1 MRRKQKAKTAA
12 QYDQDMR
19 ARLDKRIL
27 WITPPEGVPIGLTR
41 ASLGARIG
49 AQMLDLLITY
59 GGLIVLLVL
68 ASYFSRMS
76 LETANALFAL
86 FAFLIRIPYYIL
98 TELVW
103 NGRTIGKRIV
113 KIRVISINGRRLD
126 PHQVVVRNLMKEA
139 EVFTPIML
147 LFGVVASSGWAQFG
161 MAIWLL
167 IVLAIPLFSKQTQR
181 LGDMIAGTCVV
192 RMPRVQRSAELTDR
206 AKPVA
211 DRFVFLP
218 YHLEQYGRF
227 ELQSLE
233 SILREKSISQ
243 HARDRDAEVAKV
255 IRKKIGYTDRV
266 TDSEAH
272 NFLAAFYNA
281 QRSHLEARQIFGDRR
296 EDKFHSAS
304 TDGSK
309 S

>member
-1 MRRKQKAKTAA
+1 MRRKKVKTAA
-12 QYDQDMR
+12 QHDQDWR
-19 ARLDKRIL
+19 ARQNKQTL
-27 WITPPEGVPIGLTR
+27 WITPPEGVPIGFAR

-49 AQMLDLLITY
+49 AQFIDLLITY
-59 GGLIVLLVL
+59 GGLIALLVL
-68 ASYFSRMS
+68 VSYFSRMS

-86 FAFLIRIPYYIL
+86 FAFLVRIPYYIL

-103 NGRTIGKRIV
+103 NGRTLGKRIV

-147 LFGVVASSGWAQFG
+147 LFGVIASSGWAQFG
-161 MAIWLL
+161 MLIWLL

-192 RMPRVQRSAELTDR
+192 RMPRVQRSAELTDQ

-218 YHLEQYGRF
+218 HHLEQYGRF

-233 SILREKSISQ
+233 SILREKATTKYAS
-243 HARDRDAEVAKV
+243 DRDVEVAKV

-266 TDSEAH
+266 TDSEAR

-281 QRSHLEARQIFGDRR
+281 QRSHLEARQMFGDRR
-296 EDKFHSAS
+296 EDKFHQAPR
-304 TDGSK
+304 DGSGG
-309 S
+309 